1 MNADLKSAFIG
12 ENLRLKPMF
21 NSDVK
26 SIANPLP
33 REMMEHTYPI
43 LFRVEQSHWWYIG
56 RRRII
61 EGFVADICR
70 RVSDRRPRILDV
82 GCGTGANLILL
93 SKYGEAEGVDVS
105 EDALAFCRERGLDK
119 VRLGAGEELPYDDGT
134 FDLVTAFDVVEHMD
148 DDLAGLTEMRRVLR
162 PGGRVLL
169 FVPTFMFLWGLQDEV
184 SNHRRR
190 YRLPELRRVLEQAG
204 FEIERATYANIT
216 FFLPILLVR
225 KLMRLTGIKTETEN
239 SINVPALNGVLGRV
253 LGAESWILRYTN
265 LPFGVSGLCV
275 ARVRQ

>member
-1 MNADLKSAFIG
+1 MT
-12 ENLRLKPMF
+12 
-21 NSDVK
+21 DVK
-26 SIANPLP
+26 SIADPLP

-56 RRRII
+56 RRKII
-61 EGFVADICR
+61 AGFVEEICR
-70 RVSDRRPRILDV
+70 QVTDRRPRILDV

-93 SKYGEAEGVDVS
+93 SKYGDAEGVDVS

-119 VRLGAGEELPYDDGT
+119 VKLGAGEELPYEDGT

-148 DDLAGLTEMRRVLR
+148 DDLAGLSEMRRVLR

-169 FVPTFMFLWGLQDEV
+169 FVPTFMFLWGLQDDV

-190 YRLPELRRVLEQAG
+190 YRLPQLRKVLEQAG
-204 FEIERATYANIT
+204 FEIERTTYANIT

-239 SINVPALNGVLGRV
+239 TINVSALNGVLGRV
-253 LGAESWILRYTN
+253 LGAESWFLRYMN

-275 ARVRQ
+275 AKKSK

>member
-1 MNADLKSAFIG
+1 MVQSRSNTKALPD
-12 ENLRLKPMF
+12 
-21 NSDVK
+21 
-26 SIANPLP
+26 PLP

-43 LFRVEQSHWWYIG
+43 LYRVEQSHWWYQG

-61 EGFVADICR
+61 AGFVEDICR
-70 RVSDRRPRILDV
+70 RVTDRRPRILDV
-82 GCGTGANLILL
+82 GCGTGANLLLL
-93 SKYGEAEGVDVS
+93 STYGHAEGVDIS

-119 VRLGAGEELPYDDGT
+119 VKHGAGEELPYEDGT

-148 DDLAGLTEMRRVLR
+148 DDVAGLREMRRVLR
-162 PGGRVLL
+162 PNGRVLL
-169 FVPTFMFLWGLQDEV
+169 FVPTFMFLWGVQDEV

-190 YRLPELRRVLEQAG
+190 YRLPELRGVLEQAG
-204 FEIERATYANIT
+204 FEVERMTYANIT

-239 SINVPALNGVLGRV
+239 TINVPALNGVLGWL
-253 LGAESWILRYTN
+253 LGSESSILRYIN

-275 ARVRQ
+275 ARIKQGS